1 MDFTVKIPYRHQ
13 QVSFKVHV
21 QKENLRS
28 STTDINRVLR
38 RQENTTAVEKELEA
52 NRIRYY
58 LFQ

>member
-21 QKENLRS
+21 QKENSIS
-28 STTDINRVLR
+28 STIDLNQVLR
-38 RQENTTAVEKELEA
+38 RQKNITAVEKEFEA

>member
-28 STTDINRVLR
+28 STTDINRFLR